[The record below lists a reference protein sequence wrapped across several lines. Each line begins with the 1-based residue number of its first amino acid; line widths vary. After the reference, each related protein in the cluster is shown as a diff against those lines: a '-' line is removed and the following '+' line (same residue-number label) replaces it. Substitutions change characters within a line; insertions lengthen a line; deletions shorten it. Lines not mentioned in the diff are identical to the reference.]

1 MDGQARPL
9 VRGERVALR
18 RPGREDRDEFLTLRR
33 ASADFLQPWEPRP
46 ARGVDPHSD
55 SAFAAYLEGS
65 RGGRCERLLLC
76 LREGGALLG
85 GINFNEI
92 SRGPFQNAALGYWI
106 GAPFAGKGYMSAGL
120 GLALRYGFENLALHR
135 LEANIRPE
143 NAASLALVRRAGFRR
158 EGFSRRY
165 LQIDGAWRDHERWA
179 LLAEDWRQDEGFSDP
194 SCGGSGSPG
203 SRCDR

>member
-1 MDGQARPL
+1 
-9 VRGERVALR
+9 
-18 RPGREDRDEFLTLRR
+18 
-33 ASADFLQPWEPRP
+33 
-46 ARGVDPHSD
+46 
-55 SAFAAYLEGS
+55 
-65 RGGRCERLLLC
+65 LC